1 MKSKTCQLHVMLTWL
16 ALTWPVVGNKF
27 FTAGGDIQWGMA
39 TGQWV
44 RPVLLTALYAARLVA
59 KKNIFFWIIVS
70 KPWNFA
76 LLPARGPSISN
87 LLSQRCF
94 GHLTRLRP
102 RSATAKFLIS
112 SYVTRQT
119 PVRTRTN
126 PGRNVYLRDA
136 NNMCLFLVHSKR
148 ARFHPIPQSIH
159 LTAEARNGI
168 GRSSANKCLKFVRI
182 PQENGTT
189 IRWNCETVSLLHYLV
204 TLLSQAG
211 FLPHA
216 NKTAV
221 LTNEPNHHSIYSC
234 LLGKGLLFGN
244 IIISQKWW
252 SCTSTAQRSKLH
264 HGDAAGIRSIFR

>member
-1 MKSKTCQLHVMLTWL
+1 MGNGNRSMSQSCTPDGAIRCTLGGQKKHVFLNYCFQTLKLRAASCQRTKH
-16 ALTWPVVGNKF
+16 F
-27 FTAGGDIQWGMA
+27 E
-39 TGQWV
+39 
-44 RPVLLTALYAARLVA
+44 
-59 KKNIFFWIIVS
+59 
-70 KPWNFA
+70 FA
-76 LLPARGPSISN
+76 LPALFWTPNPPSPTGCHCKIPHIQLCDTPDSSTN
-87 LLSQRCF
+87 QNKSRTKCLSSR
-94 GHLTRLRP
+94 
-102 RSATAKFLIS
+102 
-112 SYVTRQT
+112 RQT
-119 PVRTRTN
+119 
-126 PGRNVYLRDA
+126 
-136 NNMCLFLVHSKR
+136 NMCLFLVHSKR